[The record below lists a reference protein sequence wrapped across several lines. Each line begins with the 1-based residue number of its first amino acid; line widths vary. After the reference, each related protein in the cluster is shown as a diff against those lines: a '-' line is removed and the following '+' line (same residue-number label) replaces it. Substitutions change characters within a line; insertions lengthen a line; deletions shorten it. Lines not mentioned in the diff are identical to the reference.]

1 MVNMTQ
7 PVYQFGNNWGLFI
20 DMDAMN
26 AMDVMDAMDVMIDST
41 TKSWNQH
48 SNKYVVK
55 LQTIKECDEGWVEK
69 IDVTDDSVAE
79 LVAKYLSIT
88 IMGFVIFIIFII

>member
-7 PVYQFGNNWGLFI
+7 PVYQFGNNWGLFV
-20 DMDAMN
+20 DMDA
-26 AMDVMDAMDVMIDST
+26 MIDST

-55 LQTIKECDEGWVEK
+55 LQTIKEGEEEKGLETVEA
-69 IDVTDDSVAE
+69 TEDDSVSE
-79 LVAKYLSIT
+79 LVAKYLSFT
-88 IMGFVIFIIFII
+88 IMGFVIIIILII